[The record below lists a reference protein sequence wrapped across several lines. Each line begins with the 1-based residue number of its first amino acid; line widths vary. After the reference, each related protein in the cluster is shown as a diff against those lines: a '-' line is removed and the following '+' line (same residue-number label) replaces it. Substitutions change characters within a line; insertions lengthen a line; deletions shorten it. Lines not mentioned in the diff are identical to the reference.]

1 MAARP
6 VTAATPK
13 LKFQILQLGAAFI
26 AVLIFLSNPSVAR
39 PLDEV
44 VASGTLRV
52 ISYVDNAPFSFEE
65 NGVAK
70 GIDVDL
76 GHAIARELGVQA
88 EIVLRMQ
95 GEKVDDDIRANVW
108 RGPLTGGGTGDL
120 MLSVPI
126 DRELSAR
133 NLEAVFGNAYFQE
146 RIAVAIHPDLTGHN
160 PTFDVFKTQKI
171 GVRLATVSDYF
182 LLTYQD
188 GALINNVS
196 HHVKADAGAQEFVRK
211 EIAALMGVRSELEM
225 QLAKAGLTATMV
237 EPDMTGIVRRNW
249 LLGMAWKDNSRDLG
263 YAVQAALGKIRES
276 GELDRIC
283 RTYRVT
289 YTPPPAP
296 K

>member
-1 MAARP
+1 M
-6 VTAATPK
+6 
-13 LKFQILQLGAAFI
+13 FQILQLGAAFI
-26 AVLIFLSNPSVAR
+26 AALIFLSNPSVAR

-120 MLSVPI
+120 MLSVPV

-146 RIAVAIHPDLTGHN
+146 RIGVAIHPELTGPN